1 MAVTAFD
8 RVPAMVEEFVNSGTL
23 PETMGESEEW
33 SSNDLDPA

>member
-8 RVPAMVEEFVNSGTL
+8 RVAEIVDGFVNSGTL
-23 PETMGESEEW
+23 PETVGESGEW